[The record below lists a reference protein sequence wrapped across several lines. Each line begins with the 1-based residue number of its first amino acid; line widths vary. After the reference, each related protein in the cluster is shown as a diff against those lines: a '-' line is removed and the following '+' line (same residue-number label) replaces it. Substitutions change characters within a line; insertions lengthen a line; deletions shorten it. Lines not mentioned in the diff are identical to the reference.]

1 MKGISG
7 RGRRPYCPTTQGR
20 SMGGMGAWVLK
31 SVGEDERSF
40 FICTKLLQPINVST
54 LDEIGKLIE
63 EQDEES
69 ANTVVVLLASN
80 GIYYARGLTV
90 VLLR

>member
-1 MKGISG
+1 MFSDLVKVNSDKRFFRLHSFVI
-7 RGRRPYCPTTQGR
+7 YWFNQ
-20 SMGGMGAWVLK
+20 SMCL
-31 SVGEDERSF
+31 
-40 FICTKLLQPINVST
+40 ST
-54 LDEIGKLIE
+54 VDEIGKLIE

-80 GIYYARGLTV
+80 GICYARGLTV

>member
-1 MKGISG
+1 MSA
-7 RGRRPYCPTTQGR
+7 Q
-20 SMGGMGAWVLK
+20 A
-31 SVGEDERSF
+31 
-40 FICTKLLQPINVST
+40 KLLLPSMCLVST
-54 LDEIGKLIE
+54 VVEIRKLIE